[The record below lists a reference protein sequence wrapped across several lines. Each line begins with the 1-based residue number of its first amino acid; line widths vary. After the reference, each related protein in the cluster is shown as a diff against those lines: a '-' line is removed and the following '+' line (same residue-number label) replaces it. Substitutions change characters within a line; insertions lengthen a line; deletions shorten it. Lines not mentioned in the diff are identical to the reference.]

1 MSRANKTQTV
11 RSVVAAAARRL
22 QAAGLT
28 YGHGTFNAREEASW
42 LVLHACRISP
52 GDFKSHAGNPV
63 SAAQLKRVEALVGRR
78 IGERI
83 PAAYLTHEAWLGE
96 FRFYVDR
103 RVIVPRS
110 FIAELLGED
119 IRAFLQGPVR
129 HALDLCTGSGCLAI
143 VMAHAFADAK
153 VDAVD
158 LSTAALAVAKRN
170 VSDYGLRQRVELAR
184 SDLFSS
190 LTLRRYDLI
199 VSNPPYVNAA
209 AMGALPD
216 EYRAEPRM
224 ALVGGPDGLELVRR
238 ILTGARHRLKPKGVL
253 VCEIGHN
260 RRALERAFPKLP
272 FTWLQTSGG
281 NGLVFLLEKDQL
293 PA

>member
-22 QAAGLT
+22 RSAGLA

-52 GDFKSHAGNPV
+52 GEFESHAGNPV
-63 SAAQLKRVEALVGRR
+63 SVAQLKRVEALVGRR

-110 FIAELLGED
+110 FIAELLDDD
-119 IRAFLQGPVR
+119 IRAYLQGPVR
-129 HALDLCTGSGCLAI
+129 DALDLCTGSGCLAI

-170 VSDYGLRQRVELAR
+170 ISEYGLGQRVALAR

-190 LTLRRYDLI
+190 LTSRRYDLI
-199 VSNPPYVNAA
+199 VSNPPYVNVA

-224 ALVGGPDGLELVRR
+224 ALAGGPDGLELARR
-238 ILTGARHRLKPKGVL
+238 ILAGARDRLKPKGVL

-260 RRALERAFPKLP
+260 RKALERAFPKLP
-272 FTWLQTSGG
+272 FTWLETSGG

-293 PA
+293 PG